1 MSCVCC
7 LGYLER
13 YSSERVWMWNL
24 KEVIV
29 EPDADGGT
37 VIGDITLIAVLYRVI
52 SWRMSILSRSFMQH
66 ALCNISPLVCVIV
79 RFGLRDAE
87 GACCL
92 VCGHLEARRAQPV
105 SGPFCDLDEELAF
118 LVGARR
124 RTQFIQG
131 RYSDPMVNRRQ
142 RSLLAGTHRG

>member
-7 LGYLER
+7 LGYLEG
-13 YSSERVWMWNL
+13 YSGERVWMWNL

-66 ALCNISPLVCVIV
+66 ASRNTIP
-79 RFGLRDAE
+79 RK
-87 GACCL
+87 
-92 VCGHLEARRAQPV
+92 VCGVAP
-105 SGPFCDLDEELAF
+105 
-118 LVGARR
+118 
-124 RTQFIQG
+124 I
-131 RYSDPMVNRRQ
+131 M
-142 RSLLAGTHRG
+142 LLATEIEGFGDR

>member
-7 LGYLER
+7 LGYLEG

-52 SWRMSILSRSFMQH
+52 SWRMSILSRS
-66 ALCNISPLVCVIV
+66 L
-79 RFGLRDAE
+79 
-87 GACCL
+87 
-92 VCGHLEARRAQPV
+92 
-105 SGPFCDLDEELAF
+105 
-118 LVGARR
+118 
-124 RTQFIQG
+124 
-131 RYSDPMVNRRQ
+131 
-142 RSLLAGTHRG
+142 